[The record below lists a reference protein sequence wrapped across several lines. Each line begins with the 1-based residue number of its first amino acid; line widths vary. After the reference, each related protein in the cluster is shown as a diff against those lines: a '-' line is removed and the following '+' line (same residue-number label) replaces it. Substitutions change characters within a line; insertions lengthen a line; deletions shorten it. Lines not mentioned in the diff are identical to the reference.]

1 VLQFPVSRI
10 YRLPAL
16 KGFSFHF
23 ASAVNRSRCGF
34 QPVDCETYYYA
45 LASLRKGC
53 NKALRRV
60 SWCRIYG
67 WSYGVSGGRIMFIV
81 QQKAILILL
90 FPDYVSPG
98 SASLRFPNSANKFGT
113 FRKITTAGNGLLSL
127 SDAAIELGS
136 RPITQRGYSN
146 TLLPVTR

>member
-1 VLQFPVSRI
+1 
-10 YRLPAL
+10 
-16 KGFSFHF
+16 
-23 ASAVNRSRCGF
+23 
-34 QPVDCETYYYA
+34 
-45 LASLRKGC
+45 
-53 NKALRRV
+53 
-60 SWCRIYG
+60 
-67 WSYGVSGGRIMFIV
+67 MFIV

-136 RPITQRGYSN
+136 ITQRGYSN